1 MSETELHK
9 RHQELVE
16 AYSDQ
21 DMTAGLKSL
30 LYTLAALELEEKE
43 LQQVVLELGTT
54 YVVTGDKGQQY
65 TRPRPEWIQLDRTRS
80 RKLAALTKLRAERTG
95 TAERIEAEIEQF
107 FS

>member
-1 MSETELHK
+1 MKQSELLK
-9 RHQELVE
+9 RHQELLE
-16 AYSDQ
+16 NFSDQ
-21 DMTAGLKSL
+21 EITAALKSL

-43 LQQVVLELGTT
+43 LQQVVLEQGTT

-65 TRPRPEWIQLDRTRS
+65 SKPRPEWLQLDRTRS